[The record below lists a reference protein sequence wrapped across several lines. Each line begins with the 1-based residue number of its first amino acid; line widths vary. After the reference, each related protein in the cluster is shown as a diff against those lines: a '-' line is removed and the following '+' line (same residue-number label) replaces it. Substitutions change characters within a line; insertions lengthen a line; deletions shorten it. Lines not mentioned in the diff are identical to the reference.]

1 MAHKRIRKLFV
12 RRRPCQFCL
21 NRNSANNY
29 IDYKDESVLIKLV
42 NLQGKILSSR
52 ITGTCAKHQRAVSL
66 AIKRARYVGIL
77 PYVGPL
83 PKRFDELRA
92 AAIAAKKESRKAY
105 FEKNE
110 VDQTAPR
117 KEHEVKVSKESTEE
131 KLVKRVTKK
140 TVEKE

>member
-83 PKRFDELRA
+83 PKRFDEQCEWEPTQNKSC
-92 AAIAAKKESRKAY
+92 IACFGCVAHFHIVY
-105 FEKNE
+105 T
-110 VDQTAPR
+110 DQ
-117 KEHEVKVSKESTEE
+117 
-131 KLVKRVTKK
+131 
-140 TVEKE
+140 